1 MSLHDYS
8 DFSWQ
13 FSRLTL
19 IIVYPQMSYDL
30 GRFRHNYKEGKNCPI
45 CGGWNEYTGKKL
57 RRGCRNRLLEVFD
70 GAMTYLIEPERIK
83 RAVGQFELNSLAD
96 ARLQSLGKPVEMD
109 RLEGRPLTKYSLYSQ
124 KWEEGDVLCV
134 DTRDPHPLLQKRW
147 GEERWAE
154 YGSARCIELA
164 EEEDGEGKNN
174 FLGPLPYGD
183 GGVNGEVIVRL
194 KKWLPCGSFHSR
206 PRWDARRKKEIGWYK
221 GPSLEHVDILTQKED
236 TFILLLDASLSHGL
250 DLSFVTHIFLLE
262 TINDAALLE
271 QVTSRAHRLGCTAP
285 VIIDTINVWHQMN
298 SITNEVAKRL
308 LSTVQDEAKKR
319 ISTAVCEHCYRSFE
333 SIDIAEIHELTCDRN
348 PDSNAKVDPYHLS
361 SVYRDIRPPA
371 PMIAGEP
378 DAYGKEEHTN
388 Q

>member
-1 MSLHDYS
+1 
-8 DFSWQ
+8 
-13 FSRLTL
+13 
-19 IIVYPQMSYDL
+19 MSYDL

-57 RRGCRNRLLEVFD
+57 SGCRNRLLEVFD
-70 GAMTYLIEPERIK
+70 GAISYLIEPERIK
-83 RAVGQFELNSLAD
+83 RAVGQLELNSLAD

-134 DTRDPHPLLQKRW
+134 DARDPHPLLQKRW
-147 GEERWAE
+147 GEERWDE

-164 EEEDGEGKNN
+164 EEEDGKGKNN

-221 GPSLEHVDILTQKED
+221 GPSLEHVDILSQKED

-285 VIIDTINVWHQMN
+285 VIIDTINVWHQMD

-378 DAYGKEEHTN
+378 DAYGEEEHTN